1 MENKL
6 GNNMKSEFKLSTE
19 NGNSLQ
25 DQFLVIQIGDTHY
38 AVKLEPIREIV
49 IIPKITPV
57 PESPDFVRGVI
68 KLRNNI
74 ITLIDTRKRLGF
86 KSLEELDKDMVDMLK
101 EREQEH
107 LNWVQT
113 LAASIEKD
121 TEFTLTTD
129 PHSCAFGKWYDN
141 YKTDNI
147 GLSVYLK
154 QFDIPHKKF
163 HSLAIR
169 ALNERRNNGL
179 EAARKLIDET
189 RETDLKLMLNLFDGV
204 KDAVR
209 ESHRELAIVVET
221 SEGMIAISSDNVS
234 NIFTFEEDN
243 LQQTDM
249 KNKNKFITGSVNH
262 NGDVFLLLDL
272 ETLVKY

>member
-1 MENKL
+1 
-6 GNNMKSEFKLSTE
+6 MKSEFTLSSE
-19 NGNSLQ
+19 NGNSLK

-38 AVKLEPIREIV
+38 AIKLEPIREIV

-68 KLRNNI
+68 KLRNSI

-86 KSLEELDKDMVDMLK
+86 ASLEEMDKALIEMLK

-107 LNWVQT
+107 LTWVQT
-113 LAASIEKD
+113 LASSIEKD
-121 TEFTLTTD
+121 TDFNLTTD
-129 PHSCAFGKWYDN
+129 PHACAFGKWYDN

-154 QFDIPHKKF
+154 QFDIPHKKI
-163 HSLAIR
+163 HSLAVR
-169 ALNERRNNGL
+169 ALNERKNNGI
-179 EAARKLIDET
+179 EAARKMIDET
-189 RETDLKLMLNLFDGV
+189 RDTDLKVMLTLFDGV
-204 KDAVR
+204 KDAIR

-221 SEGMIAISSDNVS
+221 SEGLIAISADNVS
-234 NIFTFEEDN
+234 NIFTFDDSQ

-249 KNKNKFITGSVNH
+249 KNKNKFIMGSVNQ

-272 ETLVKY
+272 EALVKY